1 MGIKAVINY
10 GIRNATV
17 DAIDEITRGAIRDA
31 AWHATNFTPWRA
43 TDNVIDEA
51 TQLTAKDV
59 IESIKTS
66 KLSRGERYEPR
77 N

>member
-31 AWHATNFTPWRA
+31 AWHATNFTPWHA
-43 TDNVIDEA
+43 TNDAVDEA
-51 TQLTAKDV
+51 TQLTANAV

-66 KLSRGERYEPR
+66 KLLRGEHNE

>member
-1 MGIKAVINY
+1 MKIKN
-10 GIRNATV
+10 
-17 DAIDEITRGAIRDA
+17 AIRDA
-31 AWHATNFTPWRA
+31 TDGATCGATHVATCPAIRDATWHATNFTPWRA

-51 TQLTAKDV
+51 TQLTAKAV

-66 KLSRGERYEPR
+66 KLSRGELYEPR

>member
-1 MGIKAVINY
+1 MEIKAAINHI
-10 GIRNATV
+10 IRYATHVATHAATV
-17 DAIDEITRGAIRDA
+17 DT
-31 AWHATNFTPWRA
+31 TWRA
-43 TDNVIDEA
+43 THHATVHAIDEA